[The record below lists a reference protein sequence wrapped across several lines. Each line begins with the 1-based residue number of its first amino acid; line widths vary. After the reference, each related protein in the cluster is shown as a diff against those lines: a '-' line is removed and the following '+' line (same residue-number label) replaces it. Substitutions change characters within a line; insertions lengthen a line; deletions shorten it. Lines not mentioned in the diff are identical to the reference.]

1 MTSDLQIAA
10 HWRLIGATLDLQWS
24 YTGSAGDV
32 QDGSLPSIEK
42 IRRNHKFHPRKGKNS
57 MAIVDLG
64 PLLQG
69 VHGKIGDLV
78 FRRGPDG
85 KTIVSKAPQKKKKKS
100 KKAQKAEKARNAR
113 QRQLMYE
120 AHDYARAAMANPEMR
135 AHYEKQARRKRKKA
149 YSLAFAGFFEAHRKL
164 GE

>member
-1 MTSDLQIAA
+1 
-10 HWRLIGATLDLQWS
+10 
-24 YTGSAGDV
+24 
-32 QDGSLPSIEK
+32 
-42 IRRNHKFHPRKGKNS
+42 
-57 MAIVDLG
+57 MAIVKLG
-64 PLLQG
+64 PLLQE

-85 KTIVSKAPQKKKKKS
+85 QTIVSRAPQKKKKRS
-100 KKAQKAEKARNAR
+100 QKAQKAEKARSAR

-135 AHYEKQARRKRKKA
+135 EHYEREARRQRKKA
-149 YSLAFAGFFEAHRKL
+149 YSLAFASFFKVHRKL